1 MRFHTKKA
9 FAYRTDFSDSVPAAK
24 AFLFLFFIRPK
35 EVRQRFQRF
44 PEHLHFL
51 FSEFRHHGIRHLL
64 VEFCVMMEC
73 LPSLSGQVDVDDPA
87 VLLAALPLGVAFFH
101 QTVHRR
107 CQRSDRDVELCRDR

>member
-1 MRFHTKKA
+1 MRFHAKKA
-9 FAYRTDFSDSVPAAK
+9 FAYRTDFSDSVPAAN
-24 AFLFLFFIRPK
+24 
-35 EVRQRFQRF
+35 
-44 PEHLHFL
+44 LHFL

-64 VEFCVMMEC
+64 VEFCVVMEC
-73 LPSLSGQVDVDDPA
+73 LSSLSGQVDVDDPA